1 MFCVSTDQPVN
12 SVTCMRT
19 TCGKVNSIS
28 NHLMIALDHCCGA
41 EFLVPKSKTFVGYE
55 IRKANIL
62 LFSSNK
68 SINKAIILRHPRAE
82 IKQKETF
89 CKMPKFQCLLH
100 ESDSE
105 FKAGPA
111 FTTGKNRRH
120 GNGI

>member
-1 MFCVSTDQPVN
+1 
-12 SVTCMRT
+12 MRT

-55 IRKANIL
+55 IRKANVF

-68 SINKAIILRHPRAE
+68 SINKAIILLYYIIILRHPRAE
-82 IKQKETF
+82 IKQKATF